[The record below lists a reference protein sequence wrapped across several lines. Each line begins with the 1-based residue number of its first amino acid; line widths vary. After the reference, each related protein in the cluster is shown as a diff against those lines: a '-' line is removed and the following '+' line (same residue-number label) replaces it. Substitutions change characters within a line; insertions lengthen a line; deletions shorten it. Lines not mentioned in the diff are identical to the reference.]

1 MLAHLSPQG
10 SPLLQGNSRDSSP
23 SLLVYLQSTCVHT
36 QHAAVTPTLSSQV
49 RRVTFARGI
58 IPFARQCTHPPGLTA
73 DIHFSV
79 VTVGHR
85 RKRATRSRYCRLSL
99 DKSV

>member
-1 MLAHLSPQG
+1 MRQ
-10 SPLLQGNSRDSSP
+10 SRQRCQ
-23 SLLVYLQSTCVHT
+23 VKF
-36 QHAAVTPTLSSQV
+36 AV
-49 RRVTFARGI
+49 RVTFARGI

-85 RKRATRSRYCRLSL
+85 RKRATRSRYCLAQLRQICLMLEWKNLNLLTLVEESCL
-99 DKSV
+99 NFASNNS